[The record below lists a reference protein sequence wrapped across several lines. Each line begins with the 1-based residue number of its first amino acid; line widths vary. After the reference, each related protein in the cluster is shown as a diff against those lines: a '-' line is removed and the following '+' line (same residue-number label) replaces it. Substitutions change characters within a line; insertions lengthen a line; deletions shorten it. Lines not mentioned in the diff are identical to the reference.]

1 MKVFIAGIMQGNRS
15 DDKIYSQDYRKI
27 ITKKLHALVDGVEII
42 NPDKTDPD
50 RLTYTYEEARDMFF
64 RYCKIASEVDLFIA
78 YIPEA
83 SMGSAV
89 EMWIAHKKNIPIITI
104 SPLKLNW
111 VVKLLSTIIYFDIDE
126 FLKNF
131 NKNLLKRLDLV

>member
-15 DDKIYSQDYRKI
+15 DDKIHSQDYRKI
-27 ITKKLHALVDGVEII
+27 ITKKLHTIIEGVEFID
-42 NPDKTDPD
+42 PDKTDPN
-50 RLTYTYEEARDMFF
+50 RLTYTHEKAREMFF

-89 EMWIAHKKNIPIITI
+89 EMWIAHQKKIPIITI

-111 VVKLLSTIIYFDIDE
+111 VVKLLSAIIYSDLDE
-126 FLKNF
+126 FLKNL
-131 NKNLLKRLDLV
+131 NKNLLKRLDLP